1 MIIKQG
7 IVQDPDGNIRYY
19 VNGVP
24 TYAGLVKDNDGSYYY
39 ISGNGC
45 IAIKDRTAYITKT
58 NDLLPAGLYT
68 FGADGK
74 MIIKQGIVQDT
85 DGNIRYYVD
94 GVPTY
99 AGLVKDDDGSYYYI
113 SGNGCIAI
121 KDRTA
126 YITKTNDLLPAG
138 LYTFGADGKMIIK
151 QGIVQDTDGNIRY
164 YVDGV
169 PTYAGLVKDDD
180 GSYYYISGNG
190 CIAIKD
196 RTAYITKTNDLLPAG
211 LYTFGADGKM
221 IVD

>member
-1 MIIKQG
+1 
-7 IVQDPDGNIRYY
+7 
-19 VNGVP
+19 
-24 TYAGLVKDNDGSYYY
+24 
-39 ISGNGC
+39 
-45 IAIKDRTAYITKT
+45 
-58 NDLLPAGLYT
+58 
-68 FGADGK
+68 